1 MNDNQFKQTIGEEDV
16 ISLEKRSPD
25 NIVMYDPTLK
35 VKDIVEYC
43 LEKVLEVNEIKQLQ
57 DIERYKPRAKWI
69 DEGVECE
76 VLNLG
81 ANQWKKGKVRIKISF
96 EFCPDESEI
105 SEYESP
111 LDEIRNHPSFPNSS
125 A

>member
-43 LEKVLEVNEIKQLQ
+43 LEKVLEVKELKQLQ
-57 DIERYKPRAKWI
+57 NI
-69 DEGVECE
+69 
-76 VLNLG
+76 
-81 ANQWKKGKVRIKISF
+81 
-96 EFCPDESEI
+96 
-105 SEYESP
+105 
-111 LDEIRNHPSFPNSS
+111 
-125 A
+125 

>member
-1 MNDNQFKQTIGEEDV
+1 MNGNQFKPTIGEEDV

-43 LEKVLEVNEIKQLQ
+43 LTKVLEVNELNELKTLSS
-57 DIERYKPRAKWI
+57 YKRRAKWI
-69 DEGVECE
+69 DEGVDCE

-96 EFCPDESEI
+96 EFCPDEPEI

-111 LDEIRNHPSFPNSS
+111 LDEIRREMQNQS
-125 A
+125 

>member
-1 MNDNQFKQTIGEEDV
+1 MNYNQFKPTIGEEDV
-16 ISLEKRSPD
+16 ISLEENSPD
-25 NIVMYDPTLK
+25 NVVMYNHTLK
-35 VKDIVEYC
+35 VKNIIDYC
-43 LEKVLEVNEIKQLQ
+43 LQQILGVSEFKQLQ
-57 DIERYKPRAKWI
+57 ENSYYKPRAKWI

-96 EFCPDESEI
+96 EFCPDEPEI

-111 LDEIRNHPSFPNSS
+111 LDEIRREMQNQS
-125 A
+125 

>member
-43 LEKVLEVNEIKQLQ
+43 LEKVLEVKELKQLQ
-57 DIERYKPRAKWI
+57 NIEHYKPRAKWI
-69 DEGVECE
+69 DEGVQCE

-96 EFCPDESEI
+96 EFCPDEPEI

-111 LDEIRNHPSFPNSS
+111 LDEIRREMQNQS
-125 A
+125 